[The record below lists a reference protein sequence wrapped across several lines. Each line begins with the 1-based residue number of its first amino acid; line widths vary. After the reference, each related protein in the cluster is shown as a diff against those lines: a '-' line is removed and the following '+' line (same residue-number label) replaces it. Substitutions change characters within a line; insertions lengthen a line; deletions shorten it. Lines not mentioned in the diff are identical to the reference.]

1 MRYRITCVSTDQRR
15 FVLEGIF
22 PSDWAA
28 IDHAIEQG
36 AAIALPHR
44 I

>member
-1 MRYRITCVSTDQRR
+1 MRYRITCIATDLSR

-28 IDHAIEQG
+28 IDHAIERG
-36 AAIALPHR
+36 AAIAVPHR
-44 I
+44 V